1 MQAHPSA
8 GLAKCLRQSSECIG
22 SSSETCMQRIA
33 QECPETFHQIEKVFR
48 PLDLNSVFTSEFFG
62 NRWAGGTI
70 TWSVDTLGIRALTD
84 EEMALLRKAFQLWD
98 EALESVTFQEVSPND
113 GGAQIQV
120 GLGETNGLSGYWSAS
135 WSTVRTSASITLAP
149 DLDPGLFA
157 VAAAHEIA
165 NVLGLGD
172 IDGGGYVESLTSDPF
187 TSFHLTNPNL
197 NYLSCI
203 DFELINQLYGEDS
216 TDYLGYLARLSI
228 FSQVIVGD
236 SNSALAESFSGTD
249 GADLILAYA
258 GADTLVGGFGND
270 LLFAGNGRD
279 LIIGGDGADE
289 MHGGRGANIFGDS
302 RDGFVD
308 QILIH
313 SDHFLMNPL
322 TGTTADNTSGEYVD
336 ILEDLDPSDN
346 IFIEAGFG
354 RSLEVRDTTG
364 GLGLYVDG
372 IIEALYTGN
381 DLSAAQL
388 FSMAEIV
395 AA

>member
-1 MQAHPSA
+1 M
-8 GLAKCLRQSSECIG
+8 
-22 SSSETCMQRIA
+22 
-33 QECPETFHQIEKVFR
+33 
-48 PLDLNSVFTSEFFG
+48 DLNSVFTSEFFG
-62 NRWAGGTI
+62 NRWASGSI
-70 TWSVDTLGIRALTD
+70 TWSVATLGIRALTE
-84 EEMALLRKAFQLWD
+84 EEMVPLRKAFQLWD

-113 GGAQIQV
+113 GGAQIQL
-120 GLGETNGLSGYWSAS
+120 GLGETNGLSGYWSAT
-135 WSTVRTSASITLAP
+135 WSAVRTSASITLAP
-149 DLDPGLFA
+149 DLDPALFA

-187 TSFHLTNPNL
+187 SSFHLTNPNL
-197 NYLSCI
+197 NYLSRI

-216 TDYLGYLARLSI
+216 SDYLGYLAGLSI

-249 GADLILAYA
+249 GPDLILGYA
-258 GADTLVGGFGND
+258 GDDTLIGGSGND
-270 LLFAGNGRD
+270 LIFAGNGRD
-279 LIIGGDGADE
+279 LIIGGDGADV
-289 MHGGRGANIFGDS
+289 MHGGFGANIFGDS
-302 RDGFVD
+302 RDGSVD

-322 TGTTADNTSGEYVD
+322 TGTTADNTSREYVD
-336 ILEDLDPSDN
+336 ILEGLDPSDN

-388 FSMAEIV
+388 FSMTEIV